1 MLFRKS
7 TPSIHAVADT
17 AAQSVDHAKQSTQR
31 AADQA
36 LDKVSSTANDLRQRV
51 SPLFARAGEEASA
64 WAHRG
69 MDTVRDRSLQLR
81 DQAQRASD
89 GTVSYIR
96 DEPVKAVLIAAAA
109 GAIVVALMGLL
120 RKPA

>member
-7 TPSIHAVADT
+7 TPSIHPVADR
-17 AAQSVDHAKQSTQR
+17 AAQSVDQAMQSTQR
-31 AADQA
+31 VADQA
-36 LDKVSSTANDLRQRV
+36 IDTLASTAHDLRQQV

-69 MDTVRDRSLQLR
+69 MDTMSDRSLQLR
-81 DQAQRASD
+81 DQALRASD

-109 GAIVVALMGLL
+109 GAIAVALLGLL
-120 RKPA
+120 RNPA

>member
-1 MLFRKS
+1 
-7 TPSIHAVADT
+7 
-17 AAQSVDHAKQSTQR
+17 
-31 AADQA
+31 
-36 LDKVSSTANDLRQRV
+36 
-51 SPLFARAGEEASA
+51 
-64 WAHRG
+64 